1 MKQNL
6 LFNQASALGKRLAMV
21 LTMLLTIG
29 IGQAWGAT
37 FTTTSSGG
45 FSNGTK
51 TIDGITVTI
60 AKGSGSSPSW
70 QSEHVRVYQGN
81 TISFSSTSSIVS
93 ITMTATSSSYVKE
106 FTAST
111 GNFSTSGSTMS
122 WEGSATSLTLTLPSS
137 SAQARIAQIVVT
149 VETGC
154 TGTKLG
160 TPVVTATPS
169 DRQVILSW
177 PNVSNASSYQL
188 KWNGGEWVAATSPV
202 TKTGLT
208 NGTSYTYQVKAIG
221 NGSTYCDGDASEEAS
236 ATPNVFYTVT
246 WMNNGVEYTTTQV
259 TGGSKPTFPDTPES
273 CDAISTNFYGWATS
287 PWSGKINDLSD
298 KTIYTS
304 AGNMPDI
311 NANGTIFYAV
321 FCEGGGGA
329 VLINEVF
336 DNNSSSDATQAFS
349 SSTFPNFNGATEKA
363 YKSKY
368 GGVKFGTSSAVGYI
382 TSKSLDLSTVFTV
395 TLDACKY
402 SSDAGNIEVMVG
414 TQTKTITNSSLE
426 AAGTFNTYTFE
437 FDAATSSSTV
447 KIGTSSKRAYIDNVI
462 IATKGNMS
470 NYITSCSTETLVS
483 VLPKIMNF

>member
-6 LFNQASALGKRLAMV
+6 LFNQASALGMRFIMV
-21 LTMLLTIG
+21 LTMLLIVG
-29 IGQAWGAT
+29 VGQAWGTT
-37 FTTTSSGG
+37 FTTTTSGG
-45 FSNGTK
+45 FNNGTK
-51 TIDGITVTI
+51 TLDGITVTI

-70 QSEHVRVYQGN
+70 QSGHVRVYQGN

-122 WEGSATSLTLTLPSS
+122 WEGSATSLTLTLPSG
-137 SAQARIAQIVVT
+137 SAQARITQIVVT

-160 TPVVTATPS
+160 TPDVTATPS

-177 PNVSNASSYQL
+177 SNVSNASSYQL

-208 NGTSYTYQVKAIG
+208 NGTAYTYQVKAIG

-304 AGNMPDI
+304 AGDMPNV

-321 FCEGGGGA
+321 FCEGGGGTE
-329 VLINEVF
+329 LLNETF
-336 DNNSSSDATQAFS
+336 DNNLTSDGTQALSQGDVFLGDFS
-349 SSTFPNFNGATEKA
+349 GETSKTYKGANGT
-363 YKSKY
+363 
-368 GGVKFGTSSAVGYI
+368 VKFGTSSYQGYI
-382 TSKSLDLSTVFTV
+382 TSKSLDLSTAFTV

-402 SSDAGNIEVMVG
+402 SSDVGNIVVTVG
-414 TQTKTITNSSLE
+414 SQSKTIANSTLG
-426 AAGTFNTYTFE
+426 AAGTFNTYTLEFE
-437 FDAATSSSTV
+437 AATSSSTV

-462 IATKGNMS
+462 IATEGNMS
-470 NYITSCSTETLVS
+470 NYITSCSAETVS
-483 VLPKIMNF
+483 CLHANA